1 MAAAVLAPTPTGV
14 EPVVWAA
21 ACEAVRA
28 FCGWHVAPSVTE
40 SVTVD
45 GSGGSVQFL
54 PTLHLTAL
62 TSISSDG
69 VEVTDPEW
77 SAAGM
82 VRGACWSRKFR
93 GVTAT
98 MTHGYDECPPAVL
111 EVVRNLAASSASA
124 VAGARQITSG
134 PHSVT
139 LTEAAQ
145 AGASALSPAHESV
158 LARYRIPSRP

>member
-28 FCGWHVAPSVTE
+28 FCGWHVAPSVSE

-98 MTHGYDECPPAVL
+98 MTHGYDEPPV
-111 EVVRNLAASSASA
+111 EVVAVARNLAESAG
-124 VAGARQITSG
+124 VMPGARQITSG

-145 AGASALSPAHESV
+145 AGASAMSPAHHAV
-158 LARYRIPSRP
+158 LDRYRIPQRP